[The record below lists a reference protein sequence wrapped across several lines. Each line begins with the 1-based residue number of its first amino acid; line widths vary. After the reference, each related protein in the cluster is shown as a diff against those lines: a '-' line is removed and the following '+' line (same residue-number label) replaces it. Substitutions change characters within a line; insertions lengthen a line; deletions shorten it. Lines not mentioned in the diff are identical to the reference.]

1 MPVFATGALLTL
13 LMGALC
19 LWPPPLAVFL
29 DGKIYDSFMRSTRR
43 PANTGSVTIVDLDEA
58 SLEKIG
64 QWPWPR
70 YRVARL
76 LLKIREAGAAAV
88 GLDMVFAEPDRT
100 SLNSLSGEIRRD
112 LGAGMALAG
121 IPPDALDTDRALAQA
136 LSGVPAVLGYQFD
149 FGSPR
154 GRSCV
159 LHPLRAAIRSDGGE
173 DESMGLFD
181 APGVVCNLPVLSR
194 AAGSSGFF
202 NVTPDSDGMLRRVP
216 LVIRHKGALYPS
228 LALAV
233 YLRARG
239 GDAVLE
245 AGPEGIEALRIS
257 GRSIPLDRRGNLV
270 VNYRGRRKVFT
281 HVSAASV
288 LDGTADPAALSGK
301 IAILGTTAAGLHE
314 IRTTP
319 LEAAQP
325 GAEIHATV
333 IDNLL
338 AEDPIAQPR
347 WARGLQIFLVV
358 VPGFLM
364 TALLAR
370 ARALWGL
377 VAVVPATGGVWLGAW
392 WLLAG
397 HRVFLSPLM
406 PAATLAL
413 VFSLLT
419 SLRYHQAD
427 REMRERTRKLAL
439 TQDAV
444 IQSLAALAETRH
456 HETGG
461 HIQRTRRYMRI
472 LAMRLRNHPRFSGY
486 MDDAAVDLLF
496 RLAPL
501 HDIGKVGVRDHILLK
516 PSPLTPEEFEE
527 MKKHTVY
534 GSETIRQ
541 AQNFLGEDSFLQVA
555 DEIALSHH
563 ERWDGTGY
571 PRGLREDE
579 IPIPGRLMSVAD
591 AYDAI
596 ISARG
601 YKPAMPHEEAVRI
614 LRDESGTHFDP
625 DVVDAFLDT
634 QEEFRQVADRFG
646 GEVVEPEPPAGF
658 RGRY

>member
-1 MPVFATGALLTL
+1 
-13 LMGALC
+13 
-19 LWPPPLAVFL
+19 
-29 DGKIYDSFMRSTRR
+29 
-43 PANTGSVTIVDLDEA
+43 
-58 SLEKIG
+58 
-64 QWPWPR
+64 
-70 YRVARL
+70 
-76 LLKIREAGAAAV
+76 
-88 GLDMVFAEPDRT
+88 
-100 SLNSLSGEIRRD
+100 
-112 LGAGMALAG
+112 
-121 IPPDALDTDRALAQA
+121 
-136 LSGVPAVLGYQFD
+136 
-149 FGSPR
+149 
-154 GRSCV
+154 
-159 LHPLRAAIRSDGGE
+159 
-173 DESMGLFD
+173 MGLFD

-202 NVTPDSDGMLRRVP
+202 NVTPDADGMLRRVP

-245 AGPEGIEALRIS
+245 AGPEGIEALRLS

-270 VNYRGRRKVFT
+270 VNYRGRRNVFT

-288 LDGTADPAALSGK
+288 LDGTADPSALSGR

-338 AEDPIAQPR
+338 AADPIALPR
-347 WARGLQIFLVV
+347 WARGLQIFLVII
-358 VPGFLM
+358 PGFLM
-364 TALLAR
+364 SALLAR
-370 ARALWGL
+370 ARAVWGL
-377 VAVVPATGGVWLGAW
+377 VAVVPSIGGVWLGAW
-392 WLLAG
+392 WLLAD

-406 PAATLAL
+406 PAAALAL
-413 VFSLLT
+413 VFTLLT

-501 HDIGKVGVRDHILLK
+501 HDIGKVGVRDNILLK
-516 PSPLTPEEFEE
+516 PSPLTSEEFEE

-555 DEIALSHH
+555 DEIALNHH

-601 YKPAMPHEEAVRI
+601 YKPALPHEEAVRI
-614 LRDESGTHFDP
+614 LRDERGTHFDP
-625 DVVDAFLDT
+625 DVVDAFLET
-634 QEEFRQVADRFG
+634 QEDFRQVADRFG
-646 GEVVEPEPPAGF
+646 GEIVEPEPPAGF